1 MPSIKGIW
9 RWKDAIDFS
18 SVSGYITQDVNFTS
32 NGESFRAIEIRPTLL
47 FYYSSVSSGSEQ
59 IAVGDGT
66 SVQDAYKQ
74 IDFGDTAQTVSDEF
88 YAVFSANADSTEF
101 IIQMGA
107 VYPVKLLTKG
117 CYLDKNIRILPPPID
132 EPIFEERT
140 VTPTAQ
146 TQEVT
151 PGVGYDAL
159 SKVIVNAVPTETKS
173 VTPTE
178 QEQIIRGSEGSFLSS
193 VSVKAIQA
201 SEKTVTEN
209 GEYTPT
215 SGTYYKK
222 VTVNVPQYTDVSAT
236 TAQADDVLQGKSFYP
251 YNGSP
256 LTEGTIPVQTPSNPE
271 FTRKTDTA
279 TFPKGYYSSESTV
292 KIADTEQ
299 AKIIPENI
307 KKDTVILG
315 VTGSYA
321 GVDVSDTTATQGD
334 VLSGKYFYGADG
346 MKTEGTIPV
355 HTETSIILNAGT
367 GDQYVPAGHYS
378 DILTKLVLN
387 PDAASKIKQGEVIL
401 GVTGSYA
408 GGGAALAHTA
418 TFTVDGSNYAI
429 HSVTDGQPIVSPI
442 SPSKTGYA
450 FKGWTDSNGNTISFP
465 YTMSA
470 SEETLAASFISAYY
484 MTIGGLGN
492 SSPTS
497 QSYVSSGA
505 TFPTSFE
512 EVTKDGDIFIKIPTM
527 YRKVNAV
534 SSNQITSFTISNVK
548 EDDTYLP
555 YPCFVRPDGSVMDYI
570 LIGKYLI
577 SSSSAA
583 NSVNAS
589 NVALTPAQGIA
600 LCKNKGAG
608 YYPYDVWT
616 QKLFQD
622 LELAIGKKVN
632 YQDGSAAITVS
643 KIGLNHLDKAHWV
656 LGVIGS
662 SGSWYACYDPDKYQA
677 LEATDSPIPQDYV
690 QIGYVQP
697 TTDNEIQKLGYD
709 ESNPFFN
716 YPTAVVSN
724 SSFNTYYC
732 DGYYYDSGNRPVA
745 SNVGFSAAGRGLWV
759 CYASDSW
766 SLASGVRLCYRPL

>member
-1 MPSIKGIW
+1 M
-9 RWKDAIDFS
+9 
-18 SVSGYITQDVNFTS
+18 VITDLTNTTWVFNDEPNIGSNLFFGKSYQLSFISNNITFTY
-32 NGESFRAIEIRPTLL
+32 LL
-47 FYYSSVSSGSEQ
+47 YDNITTEEYLTYS
-59 IAVGDGT
+59 DGT
-66 SVQDAYKQ
+66 RINAYGYNFDNGYSVGWTDEAYKTISITGGADATNATLISWLQ
-74 IDFGDTAQTVSDEF
+74 ENATLQVTDIEVNSTTLETTLHTAGK
-88 YAVFSANADSTEF
+88 Y
-101 IIQMGA
+101 
-107 VYPVKLLTKG
+107 
-117 CYLDKNIRILPPPID
+117 CDKNIL
-132 EPIFEERT
+132 
-140 VTPTAQ
+140 V
-146 TQEVT
+146 
-151 PGVGYDAL
+151 
-159 SKVIVNAVPTETKS
+159 KS
-173 VTPTE
+173 
-178 QEQIIRGSEGSFLSS
+178 S
-193 VSVKAIQA
+193 
-201 SEKTVTEN
+201 
-209 GEYTPT
+209 
-215 SGTYYKK
+215 
-222 VTVNVPQYTDVSAT
+222 D
-236 TAQADDVLQGKSFYP
+236 
-251 YNGSP
+251 
-256 LTEGTIPVQTPSNPE
+256 SNL
-271 FTRKTDTA
+271 
-279 TFPKGYYSSESTV
+279 
-292 KIADTEQ
+292 IA
-299 AKIIPENI
+299 ENI
-307 KKDTVILG
+307 KKDVSVFG

-321 GVDVSDTTATQGD
+321 GADVSDTTATQGD
-334 VLSGKYFYGADG
+334 VLSGKYFYGSDG
-346 MKTEGTIPV
+346 VKTEGTMTD
-355 HTETSIILNAGT
+355 HTETSITLNAGT

-387 PDAASKIKQGEVIL
+387 SDAASKIKQGEVIL

-408 GGGAALAHTA
+408 GSGGAALAHTA

-492 SSPTS
+492 SSPTA
-497 QSYVSSGA
+497 QTYVSSGA

-512 EVTKDGDIFIKIPTM
+512 EVTKGGDIFIKIPTM
-527 YRKVNAV
+527 YRKVNTV
-534 SSNQITSFTISNVK
+534 SSNQITSFTISNAK
-548 EDDTYLP
+548 EDDSYYP

-570 LIGKYLI
+570 LIGKYMI
-577 SSSSAA
+577 SSSSTA

-589 NVALTPAQGIA
+589 DVTLTPAQGIA

-643 KIGLNHLDKAHWV
+643 KIGLNHLDKSHWV

-690 QIGYVQP
+690 QIGYAQP
-697 TTDNEIQKLGYD
+697 TTSNEIQKLGYD

-724 SSFNTYYC
+724 NNYNTYYC
-732 DGYYYDSGNRPVA
+732 DGCYYSSGNCPVA
-745 SNVGFSAAGRGLWV
+745 SYVGGSYAPFGLWY
-759 CYASDSW
+759 CDASVGW
-766 SLASGVRLCYRPL
+766 SGSLGVRLCYRPL

>member
-1 MPSIKGIW
+1 M
-9 RWKDAIDFS
+9 AITDLTNTTWVFNDS
-18 SVSGYITQDVNFTS
+18 L
-32 NGESFRAIEIRPTLL
+32 A
-47 FYYSSVSSGSEQ
+47 VSSSN
-59 IAVGDGT
+59 VGG
-66 SVQDAYKQ
+66 
-74 IDFGDTAQTVSDEF
+74 QTFTISF
-88 YAVFSANADSTEF
+88 SSANANNSAIITYLRIGFGGWTSSMQMYIYYYPSTTTNF
-101 IIQMGA
+101 HNSAVLDGA
-107 VYPVKLLTKG
+107 WQNEGYKTITITGGTDATNATLISWLQSNATQVTLVNSTTLETTLHTAGKY
-117 CYLDKNIRILPPPID
+117 CDKNIL
-132 EPIFEERT
+132 
-140 VTPTAQ
+140 V
-146 TQEVT
+146 
-151 PGVGYDAL
+151 
-159 SKVIVNAVPTETKS
+159 KS
-173 VTPTE
+173 
-178 QEQIIRGSEGSFLSS
+178 S
-193 VSVKAIQA
+193 
-201 SEKTVTEN
+201 
-209 GEYTPT
+209 
-215 SGTYYKK
+215 
-222 VTVNVPQYTDVSAT
+222 D
-236 TAQADDVLQGKSFYP
+236 
-251 YNGSP
+251 
-256 LTEGTIPVQTPSNPE
+256 SNL
-271 FTRKTDTA
+271 
-279 TFPKGYYSSESTV
+279 
-292 KIADTEQ
+292 IA
-299 AKIIPENI
+299 ENI
-307 KKDTVILG
+307 KKDVSVFG

-321 GVDVSDTTATQGD
+321 GADVSDTTATQGD
-334 VLSGKYFYGADG
+334 VLSGKYFYGSDG
-346 MKTEGTIPV
+346 VKTEGTMTD
-355 HTETSIILNAGT
+355 HTETSITLNAGT

-387 PDAASKIKQGEVIL
+387 SDAANKIKQGEVIL

-418 TFTVDGSNYAI
+418 KFTVDGSNYAI

-450 FKGWTDSNGNTISFP
+450 FKGWKDSNGNTISFP

-484 MTIGGLGN
+484 MTIDGLGN

-497 QSYVSSGA
+497 QTYVSSGA

-527 YRKVNAV
+527 YRKVNTV

-548 EDDTYLP
+548 EDDSYYP

-570 LIGKYLI
+570 LIGKYMI
-577 SSSSAA
+577 SSSSTA

-589 NVALTPAQGIA
+589 NVNLTPAQGIA

-643 KIGLNHLDKAHWV
+643 KIGLNHLDKGHWV

-677 LEATDSPIPQDYV
+677 LEATNSPIPQDYV
-690 QIGYVQP
+690 QIGYAQP
-697 TTDNEIQKLGYD
+697 TTNNEIQKLGYD

-724 SSFNTYYC
+724 SNYNTYYC
-732 DGYYYDSGNRPVA
+732 DGYFYSSGNRPVY
-745 SNVGFSAAGRGLWV
+745 SVVGRSSMGCGLWF
-759 CYASDSW
+759 CCADFGW
-766 SLASGVRLCYRPL
+766 SNTYGVRLCFRPL

>member
-1 MPSIKGIW
+1 M
-9 RWKDAIDFS
+9 AITDLTNTTWVFNDILDFS
-18 SVSGYITQDVNFTS
+18 GSNVGGQTFTI
-32 NGESFRAIEIRPTLL
+32 SF
-47 FYYSSVSSGSEQ
+47 S
-59 IAVGDGT
+59 
-66 SVQDAYKQ
+66 
-74 IDFGDTAQTVSDEF
+74 
-88 YAVFSANADSTEF
+88 SANANNSAIITYLRIGFGTWASSIQRYIYYYPSTTFSHNNAVMGGEWQNEGYK
-101 IIQMGA
+101 IITFTGGTDATNADLISWIQSNA
-107 VYPVKLLTKG
+107 TQVTLVNSTT
-117 CYLDKNIRILPPPID
+117 LDTTLHTAGKYCNKNIL
-132 EPIFEERT
+132 
-140 VTPTAQ
+140 V
-146 TQEVT
+146 
-151 PGVGYDAL
+151 
-159 SKVIVNAVPTETKS
+159 KS
-173 VTPTE
+173 
-178 QEQIIRGSEGSFLSS
+178 S
-193 VSVKAIQA
+193 
-201 SEKTVTEN
+201 
-209 GEYTPT
+209 
-215 SGTYYKK
+215 
-222 VTVNVPQYTDVSAT
+222 D
-236 TAQADDVLQGKSFYP
+236 
-251 YNGSP
+251 
-256 LTEGTIPVQTPSNPE
+256 SNL
-271 FTRKTDTA
+271 
-279 TFPKGYYSSESTV
+279 
-292 KIADTEQ
+292 IA
-299 AKIIPENI
+299 ENI
-307 KKDTVILG
+307 KKDVSVFG

-408 GGGAALAHTA
+408 GSGAALAHTA
-418 TFTVDGSNYAI
+418 KFIVDGSNYAI

-442 SPSKTGYA
+442 SPSKTGYT

-484 MTIGGLGN
+484 MTIDGLGN

-497 QSYVSSGA
+497 QTYVSSGA

-534 SSNQITSFTISNVK
+534 SSNQITSFTISNTK
-548 EDDTYLP
+548 EDDSYYP

-577 SSSSAA
+577 SSKSTA

-589 NVALTPAQGIA
+589 NVTLTPAQGIA

-622 LELAIGKKVN
+622 LELAIGKKVD

-643 KIGLNHLDKAHWV
+643 KIGLNHLDKGHWV

-662 SGSWYACYDPDKYQA
+662 DGSWYACYDPDKYQA
-677 LEATDSPIPQDYV
+677 LGATNTPIPQDYV

-697 TTDNEIQKLGYD
+697 TTETDEIQKLGYD

-732 DGYYYDSGNRPVA
+732 DGYYYDSGNRPVT

-759 CYASDSW
+759 CYASNSW
-766 SLASGVRLCYRPL
+766 ALALGVRLCYRPL

>member
-1 MPSIKGIW
+1 MAITDLTNTT
-9 RWKDAIDFS
+9 WKFN
-18 SVSGYITQDVNFTS
+18 DVPDISTS
-32 NGESFRAIEIRPTLL
+32 NSW
-47 FYYSSVSSGSEQ
+47 
-59 IAVGDGT
+59 
-66 SVQDAYKQ
+66 Q
-74 IDFGDTAQTVSDEF
+74 IDFTSD
-88 YAVFSANADSTEF
+88 YASTKHNGLKVRISRPNALQYAHGAGITINVFTEGAWVHEEYRTITITGGTDSTNATLISWLQVNATLQVTDIVVNSTTLETTLHTA
-101 IIQMGA
+101 GK
-107 VYPVKLLTKG
+107 Y
-117 CYLDKNIRILPPPID
+117 CDKNIL
-132 EPIFEERT
+132 
-140 VTPTAQ
+140 V
-146 TQEVT
+146 
-151 PGVGYDAL
+151 
-159 SKVIVNAVPTETKS
+159 KS
-173 VTPTE
+173 
-178 QEQIIRGSEGSFLSS
+178 S
-193 VSVKAIQA
+193 
-201 SEKTVTEN
+201 
-209 GEYTPT
+209 
-215 SGTYYKK
+215 
-222 VTVNVPQYTDVSAT
+222 D
-236 TAQADDVLQGKSFYP
+236 
-251 YNGSP
+251 
-256 LTEGTIPVQTPSNPE
+256 SNLV
-271 FTRKTDTA
+271 A
-279 TFPKGYYSSESTV
+279 
-292 KIADTEQ
+292 
-299 AKIIPENI
+299 ENI
-307 KKDTVILG
+307 KKDVSIFG

-334 VLSGKYFYGADG
+334 VLSGKYFYGSDG
-346 MKTEGTIPV
+346 VKTEGTMTD
-355 HTETSIILNAGT
+355 HTETSITLNAGT

-387 PDAASKIKQGEVIL
+387 SDAASKIKQGEVIL

-418 TFTVDGSNYAI
+418 TFTVDGSNYTI
-429 HSVTDGQPIVSPI
+429 HSVTDGQPIVSPV

-465 YTMSA
+465 YIMSA

-497 QSYVSSGA
+497 QTYVSSGA

-527 YRKVNAV
+527 YRKVNTV
-534 SSNQITSFTISNVK
+534 SSNQITSFTISNAK
-548 EDDTYLP
+548 EDDSYYP

-570 LIGKYLI
+570 LIGKYMI
-577 SSSSAA
+577 SSSSTA

-589 NVALTPAQGIA
+589 NENLTPAQGIA

-643 KIGLNHLDKAHWV
+643 KIGLNHLDKTHWV

-690 QIGYVQP
+690 KIGYVQP
-697 TTDNEIQKLGYD
+697 TTSGVEIQELGYD

-716 YPTAVVSN
+716 YPTATVSN
-724 SSFNTYYC
+724 SGYNTYYC
-732 DGYYYDSGNRPVA
+732 DGYYYSSGNRPVGA
-745 SNVGFSAAGRGLWV
+745 VVGWSGAGSGLWY
-759 CYASDSW
+759 CLASGGWSDS
-766 SLASGVRLCYRPL
+766 LGVRLCFRPL